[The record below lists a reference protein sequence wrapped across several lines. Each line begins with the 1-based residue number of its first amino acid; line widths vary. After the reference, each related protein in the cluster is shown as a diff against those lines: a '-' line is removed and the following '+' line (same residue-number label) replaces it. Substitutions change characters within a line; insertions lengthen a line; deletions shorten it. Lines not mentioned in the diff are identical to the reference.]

1 MRTAAL
7 ALGASLMA
15 TTPLVAQAPVTGY
28 VSMLVD
34 VVGRSRTSGE
44 DHHADVEWRPR
55 VFLEHRRDLG
65 AHVRLRL
72 SGYVEG
78 LAADRHQADSPTT
91 DLVARP
97 QELYVEFVSE
107 RADLRLG
114 YSRIVWGRLDE
125 LQPTDVVN
133 PLDLAKFFFEG
144 RAEARLPVA
153 MARARIFLPAA
164 TTLEG
169 VVVPKFRPGRF
180 DQLDEP
186 TSTFNLGVRRP
197 RDARAPSPDSR
208 RTEPVMAWAN
218 LQGGARLQTTSGRVD
233 WSVSAYRGYETFGVL
248 QLAADG
254 TAIEEVFPR
263 FTMVGGDAE
272 TVRGEW
278 GIRGEVA
285 AFVTDSIQALAR
297 PGAATGRSIEGGVGA
312 DRKAGNYR
320 VSANVLLRR
329 RSAADVGAMSVDE
342 HDVNLIASINRLFSR
357 ETRTLQVFAVY
368 DPTEATS
375 FVRGIFTVSLT
386 DRLSI
391 EASGG
396 LFSGSGSDT
405 LGRLS
410 DRDFA
415 YVKVRRH
422 F

>member
-1 MRTAAL
+1 MRASAL
-7 ALGASLMA
+7 ALVAALLA
-15 TTPLVAQAPVTGY
+15 TTPLAAQAPVTGY

-34 VVGRSRTSGE
+34 IVGRSRTSG

-55 VFLEHRRDLG
+55 VFVEHRRDLG
-65 AHVRLRL
+65 DHVRLRL

-78 LAADRHQADSPTT
+78 LAADRHQADTPTT

-107 RADLRLG
+107 RADVRVG

-153 MARARIFLPAA
+153 MARARLFLPAA

-186 TSTFNLGVRRP
+186 TSAFNLLAGPRP
-197 RDARAPSPDSR
+197 PCLSR
-208 RTEPVMAWAN
+208 GTGPPASLAT

-233 WSVSAYRGYETFGVL
+233 WSVAAYRGYEPFGVL
-248 QLAADG
+248 QATAAG
-254 TAIEEVFPR
+254 TAIEETFPR

-278 GIRGEVA
+278 GIRGEIA
-285 AFVTDSIQALAR
+285 AFVTDSFQARAE
-297 PGAATGRSIEGGVGA
+297 PGAVTGRSIEGGVGA

-329 RSAADVGAMSVDE
+329 RFADDAGAMGVDE
-342 HDVNLIASINRLFSR
+342 HDLNLIASLKRLFSR

-386 DRLSI
+386 DRVSI

-396 LFSGSGSDT
+396 LFTGSGPDT
-405 LGRLS
+405 LGRFT

-415 YVKVRRH
+415 YVKVKRH